1 MTRSDPQGADRR
13 RPGTRHHATARAL
26 AGGLALATVA
36 LSAFPTVAIAQPAA
50 ASRPAGTATTT
61 AASTPAS
68 RDATRLLTTLQQ
80 AHPGTR
86 FTRVDPAPVPGLYE
100 VWMGDNVAYVLARD
114 PRYFLFGRLFDTQT
128 MTDLT
133 APRLAQAASAAAPSI
148 PTANDNSPPLHF
160 DDLPLAD
167 AIRTVQG
174 QGRRRVAVFSDPGCG
189 HCRRLE
195 PELASL
201 DDVTVY
207 TFLLPLQGE
216 TQPLAVWCAP
226 DPRQAW
232 HKLMLQGEP
241 PPPAPADCA
250 HPLQRNLVLARQ
262 LGVQGTPTLLWT
274 DGTRTVGHVGRQ
286 VLQARLLA
294 QMPAQTQPDKQPDKQ
309 PSTQPRPQAAK
320 GALR

>member
-1 MTRSDPQGADRR
+1 MTRSDPQGADQR
-13 RPGTRHHATARAL
+13 RPGARIQATARAL
-26 AGGLALATVA
+26 ASALALATIA
-36 LSAFPTVAIAQPAA
+36 LANLPTAAIAQPAA

-61 AASTPAS
+61 AATIPAS
-68 RDATRLLTTLQQ
+68 RDATRLLAALQQ

-86 FTRVDPAPVPGLYE
+86 FTRLDPAPVPGLYE

-114 PRYFLFGRLFDTQT
+114 PRYFLFGRLFDTQA

-133 APRLAQAASAAAPSI
+133 APRLAQAAAAAAR
-148 PTANDNSPPLHF
+148 PTTTADDNRPPLRF

-226 DPRQAW
+226 DRRQAW
-232 HKLMLQGEP
+232 HRLMLQGEP

-262 LGVQGTPTLLWT
+262 LGVQGTPTLLWA
-274 DGTRTVGHVGRQ
+274 DGTRTVGHVDRQ

-294 QMPAQTQPDKQPDKQ
+294 QMG
-309 PSTQPRPQAAK
+309 SNTQPRPQATK
-320 GALR
+320 GVPR